1 MLFLVLLRPEMLVEV
16 LFQSTLL
23 RVLETGRPD
32 KLLFIPLMGP
42 SSTSLGMALWVPL
55 TRSLCLLLF
64 IRHFLQDPGID
75 QAERDQKLAITIGQ
89 QAK

>member
-1 MLFLVLLRPEMLVEV
+1 MEV

>member
-1 MLFLVLLRPEMLVEV
+1 VEM
-16 LFQSTLL
+16 LFQSVRL
-23 RVLETGRPD
+23 RVLDTSRPD

-42 SSTSLGMALWVPL
+42 SSTALGMAMWAPL
-55 TRSLCLLLF
+55 RSLGLSFF

-75 QAERDQKLAITIGQ
+75 QAETEPKLSIAIGQ

>member
-1 MLFLVLLRPEMLVEV
+1 VEM
-16 LFQSTLL
+16 LFQSVRL
-23 RVLETGRPD
+23 RVLDTSRPD

-42 SSTSLGMALWVPL
+42 SSTSLSMAMWMSL
-55 TRSLCLLLF
+55 TRSLGLSFF

-75 QAERDQKLAITIGQ
+75 QVESEQKLAITIGQ